1 MKKSKLLA
9 LALCGAM
16 LLSACGGS
24 SGDDSG
30 AKTSRETDVK
40 AAVSLD
46 FTTMDPVDTSDTLS
60 GGIQRLIMDGMF
72 GFDDDMNNIPIKK
85 TIDMLKASDEIHKKI
100 ANFVLNAD
108 LI

>member
-72 GFDDDMNNIPIKK
+72 GFDDDMNNIP
-85 TIDMLKASDEIHKKI
+85 MLATGYTANDDEP
-100 ANFVLNAD
+100 
-108 LI
+108 